1 MTQFQQPIID
11 STCMLEQNLKE
22 TYDTKLEQ
30 VDASVRFVLQDEA
43 EYYDALENLPAR
55 VKAAVLY
62 MVVNWMEPAG
72 YHYRVLKAGMRQFLD
87 TGFIA
92 MDEPPFTDDELNS

>member
-1 MTQFQQPIID
+1 MT
-11 STCMLEQNLKE
+11 SLTQNLKD
-22 TYDTKLEQ
+22 TYDTKREQ

-62 MVVNWMEPAG
+62 MVANWMEPAG
-72 YHYRVLKAGMRQFLD
+72 YHFRVLKAGLRQFSQG
-87 TGFIA
+87 TGVMA